1 MKQVE
6 WCALSDI
13 GPVRHN
19 NEDVWGEVAECNFFA
34 LADGMGGHRAGEI
47 AAREAINRLCK
58 EVRRLHG
65 SKGSFGEEDL
75 SEIIQTTNRWVYELA
90 TRDPALKGMG
100 TTLCCTHLYQ
110 DRLLYA
116 HVGDSRIY
124 QLREGRLVRLTK
136 DHSLAEQ
143 LRRES
148 SQKRPFPHKNIIT
161 RAVGTSRN
169 VEPEVA
175 SLTIQPGDWYLLCSD
190 GISDPVPDQEI
201 EQILLHS
208 RSAAE
213 ATETLLFEAM
223 RRGGSDNSTALALR
237 LPS

>member
-1 MKQVE
+1 MRQVE

-13 GPVRHN
+13 GPVRQN
-19 NEDVWGEVAECNFFA
+19 NEDVWGEVAESGFFA

-47 AAREAINRLCK
+47 AAREAITRLCK
-58 EVRRLHG
+58 EVRRLHAV
-65 SKGSFGEEDL
+65 KTPFDL
-75 SEIIQTTNRWVYELA
+75 NDLCEIIQTTNRWVYELA
-90 TRDPALKGMG
+90 ARDPALKGMG
-100 TTLCCTHLYQ
+100 TTLCCARLQQ
-110 DRLLYA
+110 DKILYA

-124 QLREGRLVRLTK
+124 QMRSGRLLRLTE

-143 LRRES
+143 LRRDS
-148 SQKRPFPHKNIIT
+148 SLQRPFPHKNIIT

-190 GISDPVPDQEI
+190 GITDPIPDREI
-201 EQILLHS
+201 EQILLRS
-208 RSAAE
+208 RSPAE

-223 RRGGSDNSTALALR
+223 RRGGSDNSTALAIR
-237 LPS
+237 IP